1 MIFIDESCGRMWEI
15 IKMSFRQVAQVLAS
29 AWTNT
34 GNLGIS
40 MDVLG
45 FQWTKDRAFGQF
57 AHSSNEYLN
66 IG

>member
-1 MIFIDESCGRMWEI
+1 
-15 IKMSFRQVAQVLAS
+15 MSFRQVAQVLAS
-29 AWTNT
+29 AWTNS

-40 MDVLG
+40 MDFLG

-66 IG
+66 IW